1 MALTQTQVSQLYV
14 SIFGRASEGAG
25 NTYWQTTADMATAAN
40 TMLATDAA
48 ATYFGTS
55 LATDLAFVK
64 HIYLNTLGK
73 TYEQDTAGVD
83 GWVTYLA
90 THTRGEMVAA
100 LVYAAQQPAN
110 AGAAQ
115 DMFNN
120 KVTVSNYCADNIET
134 ADVADLSAFTGY
146 ISSVTSDAATVTA
159 AKATIIHNSNPGSTF
174 TLTTG
179 TDSFVG
185 TAKNDTFTSAAG
197 TLATADTILDS
208 SATDT
213 DVLTAEVS
221 AYVAGTTPRIQNVET
236 INVNGKYVS
245 TGLALSSVSGT
256 QNLNLNTAIVG
267 GTATV
272 IDASSLNALNINA
285 GDNIATLSVTATA
298 SGTRDTVYVDANDA
312 ATVTVAGGAGAD
324 AFDVTLAAG
333 ATATF
338 NGGGSVDAYT
348 VNVGSTA
355 TLTGHTSTE
364 AVTINAA
371 ANSVV
376 TLGGVLTDTVAV
388 VSTAKTT
395 IAGAGNVTLKT
406 VTANV
411 DGTSIV
417 KSGTGTFT
425 LQITD
430 DAAGDSYKKVLADVV
445 KLTAANT
452 GTVTVNG
459 NSTVNLSENVNGT
472 INVDNAG
479 TTAMAAGEGTLIVK
493 VSDAQGTGITV
504 GANVGTVILE
514 ATPDEVVDLDLDEN
528 GTEETSMGLTAL
540 SINAAT
546 GVVVA
551 QGAENLSIATINVTA
566 ADQVITASTMTGK
579 LSIGAI
585 AGAFDNITIVGGKG
599 DDTIVTN
606 AVQIYDVQTG
616 DGADTI
622 NIANA
627 KAGSEVTAGAGNDT
641 ITSSANAV
649 TIDAGTGDD
658 TVTTAGSDTITLG
671 TGSDN
676 VKLGTN
682 QASVKVKDFV
692 KGTDKVTLLG
702 TAAAAIDLSDM
713 TVVSGVYKIADANGT
728 LAANEWHIELENG
741 GSDLTATDMRDSI
754 ALSGVTLIASSTNI
768 LGNFADTVVMT
779 AGTVTTGTGAD
790 TVTVAAALA
799 ANATVTV
806 KDFTIG
812 TDKMII
818 TSAISDDLSVNLKNV
833 TDVAGKYTIGDAT
846 LGANFT
852 LQNGGSNIVT
862 EGDLTGIVQLGASAT
877 STFAVNAATADVT
890 VTGSSFNDFIT
901 IEAAATSTGAE
912 TATFVFSNNGGVDT
926 VVFAGTTA
934 ANELVS
940 FNSLTGIDSTAA
952 KVALGTNAAKVA
964 DATNKGVYVFADSS
978 DGTGSADITTFVVD
992 TANGYTQDVINAEVA
1007 AFINAGLGVSAGE
1020 KYVVVINDQST
1031 ATYET
1036 TAYGTAT
1043 AYNYDSYVY
1052 LVTGDAD
1059 GVQADN
1065 ITLIGMIDDADGVA
1079 GSLVVTTASIA

>member
-1 MALTQTQVSQLYV
+1 M
-14 SIFGRASEGAG
+14 
-25 NTYWQTTADMATAAN
+25 
-40 TMLATDAA
+40 
-48 ATYFGTS
+48 
-55 LATDLAFVK
+55 
-64 HIYLNTLGK
+64 
-73 TYEQDTAGVD
+73 
-83 GWVTYLA
+83 
-90 THTRGEMVAA
+90 
-100 LVYAAQQPAN
+100 
-110 AGAAQ
+110 
-115 DMFNN
+115 
-120 KVTVSNYCADNIET
+120 
-134 ADVADLSAFTGY
+134 
-146 ISSVTSDAATVTA
+146 
-159 AKATIIHNSNPGSTF
+159 
-174 TLTTG
+174 TTG

-185 TAKNDTFTSAAG
+185 TAKNDTFTSVAG

-208 SATDT
+208 SSTDT
-213 DVLTAEVS
+213 DVLNIEIGSYA
-221 AYVAGTTPRIQNVET
+221 AGTTPRVQNVET

-245 TGLALSSVSGT
+245 TGLALSSISGAKE
-256 QNLNLNTAIVG
+256 LNLNTAIVG

-285 GDNIATLSVTATA
+285 GANIATLSVTATA

-312 ATVTVAGGAGAD
+312 TTVTVAGGAGAD
-324 AFDVTLAAG
+324 TFDVTLAAG
-333 ATATF
+333 AAATF

-364 AVTINAA
+364 SVTINAA
-371 ANSVV
+371 SNSVV

-430 DAAGDSYKKVLADVV
+430 DAAGDSYKKILADVV

-459 NSTVNLSENVNGT
+459 NSVVNLADNINGT

-479 TTAMAAGEGTLIVK
+479 STAMVAGEGTLIVK

-504 GANVGTVILE
+504 GSNVGTVILE

-540 SINAAT
+540 SIDAAT
-546 GVVVA
+546 NVVVV

-599 DDTIVTN
+599 DDSIVTN
-606 AVQIYDVQTG
+606 AVQIYDVQSG
-616 DGADTI
+616 DGADAI

-627 KAGSEVTAGAGNDT
+627 KAGSKVTAGAGNDT

-682 QASVKVKDFV
+682 QASVVVKDFV

-702 TAAAAIDLSDM
+702 TAAAAIDLSNV
-713 TVVSGVYKIADANGT
+713 TVASGVYKIADANGT
-728 LAANEWHIELENG
+728 LAANEWHIKLENG
-741 GSDLTATDMRDSI
+741 GSALTATDMRDSI
-754 ALSGVTLIASSTNI
+754 ALSGVTLAASSTNI

-790 TVTVAAALA
+790 TVTVAAAA
-799 ANATVTV
+799 AASATVTV
-806 KDFTIG
+806 KDFTVG

-818 TSAISDDLSVNLKNV
+818 TGAITTDLDVNLKNIA
-833 TDVAGKYTIGDAT
+833 DVAGKYTIGDAT
-846 LGANFT
+846 NGANFT

-877 STFAVNAATADVT
+877 STFDAESTTGNTVT
-890 VTGSSFNDFIT
+890 VVGSSFNDFIT
-901 IEAAATSTGAE
+901 LTSADAAG
-912 TATFVFSNNGGVDT
+912 ATFTFSNNGGVDFVNLAT
-926 VVFAGTTA
+926 GTGE
-934 ANELVS
+934 ELVS
-940 FNSLTGIDSTAA
+940 FNSLTGIDSSAA
-952 KVALGTNAAKVA
+952 KVGLAANAAKVA

-978 DGTGSADITTFVVD
+978 DGAGSAKITTFVVD

-1020 KYVVVINDQST
+1020 KYVVVINDESS
-1031 ATYET
+1031 ATYIG
-1036 TAYGTAT
+1036 TAYGTGT
-1043 AYNYDSYVY
+1043 FVYEAYAY

-1065 ITLIGMIDDADGVA
+1065 IQLIGMINDA
-1079 GSLVVTTASIA
+1079 SVTNVITIADIA